1 MTVSPINRIPVNAL
15 GCTCHPPG
23 HHHRRTNVST
33 SLLYLVKRTELAV
46 RARLEELVRPAGI
59 TALQY
64 TALTVLDRHDGI
76 SAAQLARDSFVTA
89 QTMADMV
96 RALESRGLI
105 RREPNPDNRR
115 ERLVLLTEAGKGL
128 LDEYAGP
135 ARALEERMVA
145 DLTPEEVDG
154 FRQALQRTWRSLT

>member
-1 MTVSPINRIPVNAL
+1 MSA
-15 GCTCHPPG
+15 
-23 HHHRRTNVST
+23 

-46 RARLEELVRPAGI
+46 RARLDELLKPAGV

-64 TALTVLDRHDGI
+64 TALTVLERHDGI

-96 RALESRGLI
+96 RALENRGLI

-115 ERLVLLTEAGKGL
+115 ERLILLADAGRRL
-128 LDEYAGP
+128 LAEYAEP
-135 ARALEERMVA
+135 ARGLEERMVA
-145 DLTPEEVDG
+145 DLDAEQVDL
-154 FRQALQRTWRSLT
+154 FRDALNHAWRSLS

>member
-1 MTVSPINRIPVNAL
+1 MSA
-15 GCTCHPPG
+15 
-23 HHHRRTNVST
+23 

-46 RARLEELVRPAGI
+46 RARLDELLKPAGV

-64 TALTVLDRHDGI
+64 TALTVLERHDGI

-96 RALESRGLI
+96 RALENRGLI

-115 ERLVLLTEAGKGL
+115 ERLILLADAGRRL
-128 LDEYAGP
+128 LAEYAEP
-135 ARALEERMVA
+135 ARGLEERMVA
-145 DLTPEEVDG
+145 GLDAEQVDL
-154 FRQALQRTWRSLT
+154 FRDALNHAWRSLS